1 MKQRALI
8 LIVDDEVANIEILN
22 AALEDEYEI
31 CFATSG
37 EEAIE
42 IAHKVLPDL
51 ILLDVLMPGIDGYE
65 VCRRLKENALLA
77 DVPIIFTTG
86 LGDQEA
92 EVRGLSLGAI
102 DYITK
107 PISPGIVRVRVRNH
121 IELKHMRDQLA
132 ELAVTDALTGLSN
145 RRRLEQTLK
154 QETARLARTGDRLSV
169 IMLDIDFFKQFN
181 DTYGHI
187 AGDRCI
193 AMVAAAL
200 NRAVRRAADLTARY
214 GGEEFAC
221 ILPGLEHEEAM
232 AVAQSIRDHVHSL
245 GIPHMRPDAG
255 AYVTVSVG
263 VATARCLPGMTSEL
277 WINVADQQ
285 LYLAKAAGRDQVIG
299 TIFGA
304 DYQDGDHRLHTESCD
319 RSAETGGGEHPPGV
333 NGIPVNSGGVS

>member
-1 MKQRALI
+1 VKRALI
-8 LIVDDEVANIEILN
+8 LIVDDEVSNIEILN

-37 EEAIE
+37 EEAIK
-42 IAHKVLPDL
+42 IALAVLPDL
-51 ILLDVLMPGIDGYE
+51 ILLDVLMPSMDGYE
-65 VCRRLKENALLA
+65 VCRRLKEDPLIA

-102 DYITK
+102 DYVTK
-107 PISPGIVRVRVRNH
+107 PISPEIVRVRVRNH
-121 IELKHMRDQLA
+121 IELKRMRDQLA

-145 RRRLEQTLK
+145 RRRLEQSLK
-154 QETARLARTGDRLSV
+154 LETARLARTTDWLSV

-181 DTYGHI
+181 DTYGHP

-221 ILPGLEHEEAM
+221 VLPSMDHEEAM
-232 AVAQSIRDHVHSL
+232 VVARGIRDQVHLL
-245 GIPHMRPDAG
+245 GIPHVRSTAAP
-255 AYVTVSVG
+255 YVTVSVG
-263 VATARCLPGMTSEL
+263 VATARCMPGMEPEF
-277 WINVADQQ
+277 WIKAADRQ
-285 LYLAKAAGRDQVIG
+285 LYVAKAGGRDNVVGI
-299 TIFGA
+299 I
-304 DYQDGDHRLHTESCD
+304 CD
-319 RSAETGGGEHPPGV
+319 AETGTLEHRTNRDRRP
-333 NGIPVNSGGVS
+333 IF

>member
-1 MKQRALI
+1 MKRAALI

-22 AALEDEYEI
+22 AALEDDYEI

-37 EEAIE
+37 EEAIKT
-42 IAHKVLPDL
+42 ALALLPDL

-65 VCRRLKENALLA
+65 VCRRLKENPLVA

-86 LGDQEA
+86 LGEQEA
-92 EVRGLSLGAI
+92 ELRGLSLGAI
-102 DYITK
+102 DYVTK
-107 PISPGIVRVRVRNH
+107 PISPEIVRVRVRNH
-121 IELKHMRDQLA
+121 IELKRMRDQLA

-145 RRRLEQTLK
+145 RRRLEQSLK
-154 QETARLARTGDRLSV
+154 LETARLARMTGWLSV

-181 DTYGHI
+181 DTYGHP

-221 ILPGLEHEEAM
+221 VLPSMEHEEAM
-232 AVAQSIRDHVHSL
+232 VVARGIRDQVHSL
-245 GIPHMRPDAG
+245 GIPHVQSAAA

-263 VATARCLPGMTSEL
+263 VATARCMPGMAPEL
-277 WINVADQQ
+277 WIKAADRQ
-285 LYLAKAAGRDQVIG
+285 LYLAKAAGRNNVVG
-299 TIFGA
+299 TIF
-304 DYQDGDHRLHTESCD
+304 D
-319 RSAETGGGEHPPGV
+319 AEPELIEGPIRQTGQP
-333 NGIPVNSGGVS
+333 SS